1 MNYDEDVVDKRLV
14 IFKTSYVYENKDQNY
29 EWQELK
35 YLHHRLHLMILF
47 QGFFNYVPILKVR
60 LISRRLWE

>member
-14 IFKTSYVYENKDQNY
+14 IFKTSYVYENRDQNY

-35 YLHHRLHLMILF
+35 YLDHRLHLMILF
-47 QGFFNYVPILKVR
+47 QGFLTIPILKVR
-60 LISRRLWE
+60 LSSRRLWE